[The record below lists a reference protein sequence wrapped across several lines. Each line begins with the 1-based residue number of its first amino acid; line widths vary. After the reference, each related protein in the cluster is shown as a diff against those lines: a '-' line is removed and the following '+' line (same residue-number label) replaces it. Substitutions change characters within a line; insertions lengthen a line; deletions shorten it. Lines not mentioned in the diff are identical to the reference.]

1 MAALPERHFLPRALA
16 RGDIANLLVD
26 TGTNRVLSDMGHVA
40 FRVSSGDAELINI
53 VDVVHNYVTG
63 MAHPEWTPIVDQ
75 DPGLAAATR
84 AKLLDQLATDRTLTM
99 AYHFPFPGLGHVAR
113 RDSAYE
119 WVPAPWVW

>member
-1 MAALPERHFLPRALA
+1 M
-16 RGDIANLLVD
+16 D
-26 TGTNRVLSDMGHVA
+26 TGKNRVLFCSTPGSVA
-40 FRVSSGDAELINI
+40 FRVSSGDAELINT
-53 VDVVHNYVTG
+53 VDVVHNHVTG

>member
-1 MAALPERHFLPRALA
+1 
-16 RGDIANLLVD
+16 VSCS
-26 TGTNRVLSDMGHVA
+26 TSGHVA